1 MHLSHVKVTS
11 YAITGSVC
19 TKSCSSW
26 VYTVGTVEVNQNKQT
41 ATELFV
47 IQPEAG
53 ARSPQRALKA
63 IRREGNL
70 RSFEKIMLDKYVQ
83 RISAHTNA

>member
-1 MHLSHVKVTS
+1 M
-11 YAITGSVC
+11 
-19 TKSCSSW
+19 
-26 VYTVGTVEVNQNKQT
+26 YTVGTVEVNQNKQT
-41 ATELFV
+41 ATELFI

-63 IRREGNL
+63 TRRDRNL

-83 RISAHTNA
+83 RISAHTNV